1 MKPESVLTLL
11 PMPLL
16 QIRTFPPPLC
26 TLRARP
32 LSISATLMDTTLPP
46 VLVDQ
51 VPPQVIK
58 CIYVTIVAVC
68 VLTLLSDCWCKA
80 SLKHCSAS
88 LLSSMARSS
97 RQMCI
102 PHHITSTH
110 PISLFPASYQDGSAH
125 GHCTHWYSAWI
136 GWSLYIK
143 SLFFFQYQDQIQTA
157 TAHVKVQRIAME
169 GKHQECPTH
178 QGWVPCP
185 LEQGRTCSF
194 PLSRPTMCGPRHH
207 PHY

>member
-1 MKPESVLTLL
+1 ML
-11 PMPLL
+11 PLL
-16 QIRTFPPPLC
+16 LCVCWHFFQIVGARLPWSIAQHLC
-26 TLRARP
+26 CHQWP
-32 LSISATLMDTTLPP
+32 DLP
-46 VLVDQ
+46 DR
-51 VPPQVIK
+51 
-58 CIYVTIVAVC
+58 C
-68 VLTLLSDCWCKA
+68 VF
-80 SLKHCSAS
+80 
-88 LLSSMARSS
+88 
-97 RQMCI
+97 
-102 PHHITSTH
+102 HITSTH

-207 PHY
+207 PHYWLDSRPINCHPTSIIEALFKAEPLVRGGWIWMLVVGFGLTY